1 MTTKK
6 INFSNPIWGHVL
18 LFIAA
23 AFFGGNA
30 PMVKD
35 LAEHGVSAVAVA
47 DFRSVGAAVAFW
59 VASLFV
65 KPEREPVTWP
75 IIGKFFVASM
85 LSIVFN
91 QVLFTVGISYTSP
104 VNATIVA
111 TMLPIIAM
119 IFSALIIKERITL
132 PKVVGLVIGL
142 AGALLLVLGSGKGVG
157 GGGLKGDLMCLTAQT
172 CIGL

>member
-1 MTTKK
+1 M
-6 INFSNPIWGHVL
+6 
-18 LFIAA
+18 FIAA

-75 IIGKFFVASM
+75 IIGKFFVASIPNVK
-85 LSIVFN
+85 S
-91 QVLFTVGISYTSP
+91 Q
-104 VNATIVA
+104 A
-111 TMLPIIAM
+111 
-119 IFSALIIKERITL
+119 
-132 PKVVGLVIGL
+132 
-142 AGALLLVLGSGKGVG
+142 
-157 GGGLKGDLMCLTAQT
+157 
-172 CIGL
+172 